1 MTPCNVVAAAAAAAR
16 ALPGAAVS
24 CQAQRSRLGRGIAGR
39 RPPRACGTR
48 AQPRARTMRAA
59 PCEPLLQLLLLALL
73 AVPAA
78 RASRAQSAAAPQP
91 EPGPGNTTQPQPAP
105 GDAAAGGGNASS
117 DDALATRISS
127 LLRDLPTLKAA
138 VIVACAFAA
147 LLIACLLLRV
157 FRWVRLPLAFPR
169 GSARPRRLRART
181 PWAPAPL
188 RAAAPDPAPK
198 GCARLVSLAAF

>member
-1 MTPCNVVAAAAAAAR
+1 MTPCNVVAAAAAR

-39 RPPRACGTR
+39 RPPRA
-48 AQPRARTMRAA
+48 RTMRAA

-73 AVPAA
+73 AAPAA

-169 GSARPRRLRART
+169 GSARPRRLCART